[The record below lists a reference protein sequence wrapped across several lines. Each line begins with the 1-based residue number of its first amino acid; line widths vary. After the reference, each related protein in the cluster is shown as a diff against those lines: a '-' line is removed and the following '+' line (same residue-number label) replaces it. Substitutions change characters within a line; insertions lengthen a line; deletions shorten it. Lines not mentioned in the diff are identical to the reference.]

1 MKKLIFLFLLLPNLL
16 SANELGNI
24 LRQIVIGHIAQKS
37 PEAGRILQAAV
48 PPKPN
53 VYVSHDTT
61 IGIGQ
66 HGEQNSSPYNQVY
79 PEPQT
84 ARDYIVYGKLLGNAG
99 KVEEAA
105 QYFLIARN
113 MEPDNPEARYGLALS
128 LALMG
133 QKDQAEA
140 EYRALQ
146 KLTEQLIVK
155 TNKIAHILTRE

>member
-1 MKKLIFLFLLLPNLL
+1 MKKLIFMFLLLPSLL

-24 LRQIVIGHIAQKS
+24 LGQIITNRISQKS
-37 PEAGRILQAAV
+37 PEAGQILRAV
-48 PPKPN
+48 VPN
-53 VYVSHDTT
+53 TYVAPNTRMSVGRRHY
-61 IGIGQ
+61 
-66 HGEQNSSPYNQVY
+66 NNPSSSTKMY

-84 ARDYIVYGKLLGNAG
+84 ARDYVVYGKLLGNAG

-133 QKDQAEA
+133 QTERARE
-140 EYRALQ
+140 EYEALQ
-146 KLTEQLIVK
+146 RLTRQLIEK
-155 TNKIAHILTRE
+155 TDKISRLLRQHD